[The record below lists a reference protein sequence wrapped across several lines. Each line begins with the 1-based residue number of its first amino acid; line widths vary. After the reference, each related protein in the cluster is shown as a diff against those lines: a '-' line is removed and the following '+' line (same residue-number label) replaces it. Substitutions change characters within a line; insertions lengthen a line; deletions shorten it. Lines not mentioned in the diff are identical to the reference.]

1 MSKRSAKTRDVRLS
15 ALIKA
20 KPEKIYQAL
29 TSARELC
36 VFWLERAETDARNL
50 GKFRMVWPTKDGEG
64 CDAAAVFVDLD
75 PGRKVSWLFDPSSR
89 RGGRVPALVS
99 VFIEE
104 RPRGAQATILHAGF
118 SAARSQDRLYGAFR
132 GLWED
137 CLAKLKAHLEY
148 GRVFKG
154 EKLTLAEAEKLAR
167 SGGRKPRRR
176 P

>member
-1 MSKRSAKTRDVRLS
+1 MPKRPSKTRDVRI
-15 ALIKA
+15 AAFIKA

-64 CDAAAVFVDLD
+64 CDASAVFVDLD
-75 PGRKVSWLFDPSSR
+75 PGRKVSWLFDASSR

-99 VFIEE
+99 VFIED

-118 SAARSQDRLYGAFR
+118 SAARSQDRLFCVFC

-137 CLAKLKAHLEY
+137 CLAKLKAHLEHD
-148 GRVFKG
+148 RVFKG
-154 EKLTLAEAEKLAR
+154 DKLTLAEAEKLSR
-167 SGGRKPRRR
+167 SSGRR
-176 P
+176 PQRRS